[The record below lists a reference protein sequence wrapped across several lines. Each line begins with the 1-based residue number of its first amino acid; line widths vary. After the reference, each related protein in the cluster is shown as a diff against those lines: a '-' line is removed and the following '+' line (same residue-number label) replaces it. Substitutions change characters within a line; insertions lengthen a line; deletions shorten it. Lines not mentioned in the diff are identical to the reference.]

1 MKIVKMIVAT
11 MGVTALV
18 ATAAMANTVA
28 LWDFNTQWTS
38 PAMPAASIG
47 TGSMSYVGTA
57 AGYKSTGKPDGW
69 TTDWS
74 ATDGHSSDPAAT
86 SANIYGAF
94 AINTMNQPQGS
105 GPLSGLQWNVS
116 TVGMQNITLS
126 LDARLSGSTSRAF
139 QWEYTVDGTN
149 WIVGPSVTFAAGTAW
164 QNNNVLDLSSIT
176 AANDNAN
183 FGFQFLNASAS
194 EYNSNT
200 IRVDMV
206 TVSGTPN
213 VVPEPGSLM
222 ALATGLTGLIGL
234 ARKRTR

>member
-11 MGVTALV
+11 MGVTALM

-28 LWDFNTQWTS
+28 QWDFNTQWTS

-47 TGSMSYVGTA
+47 TGSMSYAGTA
-57 AGYKSTGKPDGW
+57 AGYKTTGKPDGW

-86 SANIYGAF
+86 SANSYAAF
-94 AINTMNQPQGS
+94 AINTMNQPQGT

-126 LDARLSGSTSRAF
+126 LDMRLSGSTSRNWL
-139 QWEYTVDGTN
+139 WEYTIDGTN

-164 QNNNVLDLSSIT
+164 QNGNVLDLSSVT
-176 AANDNAN
+176 AANNNAS
-183 FGFQFLNASAS
+183 FGFQFLNNSGS
-194 EYNSNT
+194 EYTSNT
-200 IRVDMV
+200 ARFDMI

-213 VVPEPGSLM
+213 VTPEPGSLL
-222 ALATGLTGLIGL
+222 ALATGLAGLLGL
-234 ARKRTR
+234 ARKKTR